1 MIRFAVIAAGEGSRL
16 KQEGI
21 VPDKPM
27 VCIHGEPL
35 LHRLVRIFS
44 LAGASEVDI
53 IVNAHMP
60 EVIAYMPTL
69 EQEFKEK
76 LTIRYLVKS
85 TPSSMHSFHALSP
98 WLRGGRLCLTTVDT
112 IFREEEFADFIR
124 TFEQSDV
131 DGMMAVTGYVD
142 DEKPLY
148 VSTAPNLDI
157 TGFHDTPVPDAR
169 FISGGIYCL
178 TDPCLDVLEECVAQ
192 GMSRMRNYQR
202 SLVARGMRLKA
213 FPFSKILDVDHASD
227 IAKAEA
233 FVHTQSSH

>member
-1 MIRFAVIAAGEGSRL
+1 MKYAIISAGEGSRL
-16 KQEGI
+16 AQEG
-21 VPDKPM
+21 VALPKPL
-27 VCIHGEPL
+27 VEIGGEAMID
-35 LHRLVRIFS
+35 RLIRIFS
-44 LAGASEVDI
+44 RQGAEEVAVI
-53 IVNAHMP
+53 INN
-60 EVIAYMPTL
+60 EVEAT
-69 EQEFKEK
+69 
-76 LTIRYLVKS
+76 KS
-85 TPSSMHSFHALSP
+85 HIQQLQQHVHVPLRVVVQTTPSSMHSFHALSP

-112 IFREEEFADFIR
+112 IFREEEFTDFIR

-157 TGFHDTPVPDAR
+157 TGFHDTPVPEAR